1 MAGEIDGIA
10 LGAVALGGAF
20 IWSGIKGKS
29 ILQVIQNTVQGKS
42 SADAATANPISAPT
56 TQSPDTGTGSAGTGA
71 DVSVPSG
78 GGALSGKNAAI
89 AIHGAG
95 FSGEALVIALAVAK
109 AESNW
114 RPTAH
119 NSTPPDDSYGLF
131 QINMLGSMGPA
142 RRMQYHLAS
151 NEALF
156 DPATNARV
164 AFSMSGGGSNW
175 SPWTTYTRGNY
186 QGNMAVARAA
196 ARAAGLIGG

>member
-1 MAGEIDGIA
+1 MANEIDGIA

-42 SADAATANPISAPT
+42 STGAATANPITVAPT
-56 TQSPDTGTGSAGTGA
+56 SPDTGTGSPGSGT
-71 DVSVPSG
+71 DVNVPAG

-95 FSGEALVIALAVAK
+95 FSGEALVTALAVAK

-119 NSTPPDDSYGLF
+119 NATPPDDSYGLF

-151 NEALF
+151 NEALY

-164 AFSMSGGGSNW
+164 AFSMSGGGANW
-175 SPWTTYTRGNY
+175 GPWTTYTRGDY
-186 QGNMAVARAA
+186 QSHIAEARAA
-196 ARAAGLIGG
+196 ARAAGLVGG